1 LPTNDRLYTI
11 VEPSST
17 RHIELSRGHINQRNA
32 GDLELPGASFTREA
46 TMTGRLSQAAWAAA
60 LAIITAGFTTAA
72 LAAEA
77 PKSIRIGYAVSLSGV
92 NAQGAAV
99 TTLPA
104 YKLWVDDVNK
114 KGGLMVKEFGK
125 RLPIEVTEYDDTSN
139 VEAMLRLTERLMTQD
154 KVDFVL
160 PPWSTGFNLAA
171 APVYARNGYPQL
183 AVTANSNDAENLVKQ
198 MPTLF
203 FFLTPP
209 RNLGAALVEVLGKL
223 KGEGK
228 INNKIVMLSV
238 ADQFGAEASAG
249 VSPVLKNAG
258 FDIVVSKSYPLGA
271 SDLTNEIKE
280 AKASGADTFIA
291 YSYPPD
297 TFMLTGTSITQA
309 YNPKIFYTAVGT
321 AFAAY
326 GANFKDK
333 AQGVLGIG
341 GWDPT
346 LPGAQEYVQRQ
357 KALLGRDADGWAAPV
372 TYASLQVLEQAIE
385 KAGTLDRKKVLD
397 TIVNDGPWQTIVGP
411 VDLKSHIR
419 GKQWGVGQWQGGQY
433 VGVAPAD
440 LPGAKPIIFPKPA
453 W

>member
-1 LPTNDRLYTI
+1 MSRT
-11 VEPSST
+11 
-17 RHIELSRGHINQRNA
+17 LSG
-32 GDLELPGASFTREA
+32 L
-46 TMTGRLSQAAWAAA
+46 A
-60 LAIITAGFTTAA
+60 LAAMIGVVGTACSA

-114 KGGLMVKEFGK
+114 KGGLKVQGFDK
-125 RLPIEVTEYDDTSN
+125 RIPIEVVEYDDTSN
-139 VEAMLRLTERLMTQD
+139 AENAVRLVERLMTQD

-160 PPWSTGFNLAA
+160 PPWSTGFNLAV

-183 AVTANSNDAENLVKQ
+183 AVTANTNDAANLVKQ

-203 FFLTPP
+203 FFLNEP
-209 RNLGAALVEVLGKL
+209 RNFGAALVEVLGKL
-223 KGEGK
+223 KNENK
-228 INNKIVMLSV
+228 INNKLVMFNV
-238 ADQFGAEASAG
+238 ADQFGAEASSG

-258 FDIVVSKSYPLGA
+258 FEIVVSKSYPLGA

-297 TFMLTGTSITQA
+297 TFMLTNTAITQS

-333 AQGVLGIG
+333 ANGVLGIG

-357 KALLGRDADGWAAPV
+357 MALLNRQADGWAAPV

-411 VDLKSHIR
+411 IDLKTHIR
-419 GKQWGVGQWQGGQY
+419 GKQWGVGQWQNGQF

-440 LPGAKPIIFPKPA
+440 LPGAKPMIFPKPA

>member
-1 LPTNDRLYTI
+1 M
-11 VEPSST
+11 T
-17 RHIELSRGHINQRNA
+17 RHL
-32 GDLELPGASFTREA
+32 
-46 TMTGRLSQAAWAAA
+46 GRVGLAAA
-60 LAIITAGFTTAA
+60 VAAVGMAWSA
-72 LAAEA
+72 LAADP

-114 KGGLMVKEFGK
+114 KGGIQVKEFNK
-125 RLPIEVTEYDDTSN
+125 RIPIEVTEYDDTSN
-139 VEAMLRLTERLMTQD
+139 AETAVRLVERLMTQD

-160 PPWSTGFNLAA
+160 PPWSTGFNLAT
-171 APVYARNGYPQL
+171 APVFARNGYPQL
-183 AVTANSNDAENLVKQ
+183 AVTANSNDAANLVKQ

-203 FFLTPP
+203 FFLNEP
-209 RNLGAALVEVLGKL
+209 RNFGAALVEVLGKL
-223 KGEGK
+223 KDENK
-228 INNKIVMLSV
+228 INNKLVIFNV
-238 ADQFGAEASAG
+238 ADQFGAEASSG
-249 VSPVLKNAG
+249 VSPVLQKAG
-258 FDIVVSKSYPLGA
+258 FEIVVRKSYPLGA
-271 SDLTNEIKE
+271 ADLTNEIKE
-280 AKASGADTFIA
+280 AKASGADTCMA

-297 TFMLTGTSITQA
+297 TFMLTNTAITQS
-309 YNPKIFYTAVGT
+309 YNPKVFYTAVGT
-321 AFAAY
+321 AFATY

-333 AQGVLGIG
+333 ANGVLGIG

-346 LPGAQEYVQRQ
+346 VPGAQEYVQRQ
-357 KALLGRDADGWAAPV
+357 KALLNREADGWAAPV

-419 GKQWGVGQWQGGQY
+419 GKQWGVGQWQNGQF
-433 VGVAPAD
+433 VGIAPAD

>member
-1 LPTNDRLYTI
+1 MI
-11 VEPSST
+11 A
-17 RHIELSRGHINQRNA
+17 HLSRLGLAI
-32 GDLELPGASFTREA
+32 GILFTA
-46 TMTGRLSQAAWAAA
+46 CFMAWAAA
-60 LAIITAGFTTAA
+60 
-72 LAAEA
+72 AAEA

-114 KGGLMVKEFGK
+114 KGGLMIKEFGK
-125 RLPIEVTEYDDTSN
+125 RIPIEVTEYDDTSN
-139 VEAMLRLTERLMTQD
+139 VETMLRLSERLMTQD

-171 APVYARNGYPQL
+171 APVFARNGYPQL
-183 AVTANSNDAENLVKQ
+183 TVTANSNDEAALVKQ

-203 FFLTPP
+203 FFLNEP
-209 RNLGAALVEVLGKL
+209 RNFGAALGGILGKL

-228 INNKIVMLSV
+228 INNKIAMVSV
-238 ADQFGAEASAG
+238 ADQFGAELSSGAT
-249 VSPVLKNAG
+249 PVLKQAG
-258 FDIVVSKSYPLGA
+258 FDIVVSKTYPLGA
-271 SDLTNEIKE
+271 SDLTNEVKE

-297 TFMLTGTSITQA
+297 TFMLTGTSATQG
-309 YNPKIFYTAVGT
+309 YNPKVFHVGVGT

-333 AQGVLGIG
+333 AQGVLGMG

-397 TIVNDGPWQTIVGP
+397 TVANDGPWQTIVGP
-411 VDLKSHIR
+411 VDLKNHIR
-419 GKQWGVGQWQGGQY
+419 GKQWGVGQWQGGQF
-433 VGVAPAD
+433 VGIAPSD
-440 LPGAKPIIFPKPA
+440 LPGAKSLIFPKPA

>member
-1 LPTNDRLYTI
+1 MNRK
-11 VEPSST
+11 
-17 RHIELSRGHINQRNA
+17 R
-32 GDLELPGASFTREA
+32 GDLLLF
-46 TMTGRLSQAAWAAA
+46 AAA
-60 LAIITAGFTTAA
+60 GIVGTFTAWSA
-72 LAAEA
+72 LAADP

-114 KGGLMVKEFGK
+114 KGGLMIKEFNK
-125 RLPIEVTEYDDTSN
+125 RIPIEVTEYDDTSN
-139 VEAMLRLTERLMTQD
+139 AETMVRLTERLMTQD

-183 AVTANSNDAENLVKQ
+183 TVTANTNDAEALVKQ

-203 FFLTPP
+203 FFLNEP
-209 RNLGAALVEVLGKL
+209 RNFGGALVEVLGKL

-238 ADQFGAEASAG
+238 ADQFGAEASSG
-249 VSPVLKNAG
+249 VSPVLKGAG
-258 FDIVVSKSYPLGA
+258 FDIVISKSYPLGA

-297 TFMLTGTSITQA
+297 TFMLTGTAVTQG
-309 YNPKIFYTAVGT
+309 YNPKVFYTAVGT

-357 KALLGRDADGWAAPV
+357 ISLLSRAADGWAAPV

-411 VDLKSHIR
+411 VDLKNHIR
-419 GKQWGVGQWQGGQY
+419 GKQWGVGQWQGGQF
-433 VGVAPAD
+433 VGIAPAD
-440 LPGAKPIIFPKPA
+440 LHGAKPIVFPKPA

>member
-1 LPTNDRLYTI
+1 MRWQ
-11 VEPSST
+11 S
-17 RHIELSRGHINQRNA
+17 
-32 GDLELPGASFTREA
+32 
-46 TMTGRLSQAAWAAA
+46 GRLAFAAAVLSLGTAWAA
-60 LAIITAGFTTAA
+60 F
-72 LAAEA
+72 AAEA

-114 KGGLMVKEFGK
+114 KGGLMIKEFGK
-125 RLPIEVTEYDDTSN
+125 RIPIEVTEYDDTSN
-139 VEAMLRLTERLMTQD
+139 AEAAVRLLERLMTQD

-160 PPWSTGFNLAA
+160 PPWSTGFNLAS
-171 APVYARNGYPQL
+171 APVFAHNGYPHL
-183 AVTANSNDAENLVKQ
+183 AVTANSNDAPNLVKQ

-203 FFLTPP
+203 FFLNEP
-209 RNLGAALVEVLGKL
+209 RNFGTALGEVLGKL
-223 KGEGK
+223 KAENK
-228 INNKIVMLSV
+228 INNKIVMFSV
-238 ADQFGAEASAG
+238 ADQFGAELSSGAT
-249 VSPVLKNAG
+249 PVLKAAG

-280 AKASGADTFIA
+280 AKASGADTFVA
-291 YSYPPD
+291 FSYPPD
-297 TFMLTGTSITQA
+297 TFMLTNTAVTQA
-309 YNPKIFYTAVGT
+309 YNPKIFYTGVGT

-333 AQGVLGIG
+333 ANGVLGMG

-357 KALLGRDADGWAAPV
+357 TVLLNRQADGWAAPV

-411 VDLKSHIR
+411 IDLKSHIR
-419 GKQWGVGQWQGGQY
+419 GKQWGVGQWQNGQF
-433 VGVAPAD
+433 VGIAPAD
-440 LPGAKPIIFPKPA
+440 LPGAKPTIFPKPA

>member
-1 LPTNDRLYTI
+1 MKK
-11 VEPSST
+11 
-17 RHIELSRGHINQRNA
+17 QW
-32 GDLELPGASFTREA
+32 GDLSLF
-46 TMTGRLSQAAWAAA
+46 AAA
-60 LAIITAGFTTAA
+60 GLAATLAASSA
-72 LAAEA
+72 LAADP
-77 PKSIRIGYAVSLSGV
+77 PKSVRIGYAVSLSGV

-114 KGGLMVKEFGK
+114 KGGLMIKEFNK
-125 RLPIEVTEYDDTSN
+125 RIPIEVVEYDDTSN
-139 VEAMLRLTERLMTQD
+139 AETAVRLTERLMTQD

-160 PPWSTGFNLAA
+160 PPWSTGFNLAT

-183 AVTANSNDAENLVKQ
+183 AVTANSNDAANLVKQ

-203 FFLTPP
+203 FFLNEP
-209 RNLGAALVEVLGKL
+209 RNFGGALVQVLGGL
-223 KGEGK
+223 KGKNE
-228 INNKIVMLSV
+228 INNKIVMFNV
-238 ADQFGAEASAG
+238 ADQFGAEASSG
-249 VSPVLKNAG
+249 VTPVLKNAG
-258 FDIVVSKSYPLGA
+258 FDIVLSKSYPLGA

-280 AKASGADTFIA
+280 AKASGADTFVA

-297 TFMLTGTSITQA
+297 TFMLTNTAITQGF
-309 YNPKIFYTAVGT
+309 NPKIFYTAVGT

-333 AQGVLGIG
+333 ANGVLGLG

-357 KALLGRDADGWAAPV
+357 QALLGRAADGWAAPV
-372 TYASLQVLEQAIE
+372 TYASLQLLEQAIE

-397 TIVNDGPWQTIVGP
+397 AIENGGPYQTIVGP
-411 VDLKSHIR
+411 VDLKTHIR
-419 GKQWGVGQWQGGQY
+419 GKQWGVGQWQGGQF
-433 VGVAPAD
+433 VGIAPND
-440 LPGAKPIIFPKPA
+440 LPGAKPLIFPKPA

>member
-1 LPTNDRLYTI
+1 MKTKL
-11 VEPSST
+11 
-17 RHIELSRGHINQRNA
+17 
-32 GDLELPGASFTREA
+32 GDLSL
-46 TMTGRLSQAAWAAA
+46 LAAA
-60 LAIITAGFTTAA
+60 GIVATLAASSA
-72 LAAEA
+72 LAADP
-77 PKSIRIGYAVSLSGV
+77 PKSVRIGYAVSLSGV

-114 KGGLMVKEFGK
+114 KGGLMIKEFNK
-125 RLPIEVTEYDDTSN
+125 RIPIEITEYDDTSN
-139 VEAMLRLTERLMTQD
+139 AETMVRLTERLMTQD

-171 APVYARNGYPQL
+171 APVYMRNGYPHL
-183 AVTANSNDAENLVKQ
+183 AVTANSNDAEALVKQ
-198 MPTLF
+198 MTTLF

-209 RNLGAALVEVLGKL
+209 KNLGGALLEVLGKL

-249 VSPVLKNAG
+249 VTPVMKNAG
-258 FDIVVSKSYPLGA
+258 FDIVISKSYPLGA

-297 TFMLTGTSITQA
+297 TFMLSNTAVTQG
-309 YNPKIFYTAVGT
+309 YNPKVFHVGVGT
-321 AFAAY
+321 AFARY
-326 GANFKDK
+326 GAVMKEK
-333 AQGVLGIG
+333 AEGVMGIG
-341 GWDPT
+341 GWDPKA
-346 LPGAQEYVQRQ
+346 PGAEDYLKRLV
-357 KALLGRDADGWAAPV
+357 ALTNQPGDAWAAPV

-397 TIVNDGPWQTIVGP
+397 AVENGGPYQTIVGP
-411 VDLKSHIR
+411 VDLKTHIR
-419 GKQWGVGQWQGGQY
+419 GKQWGVGQWQNGQF
-433 VGVAPAD
+433 VGIAPSD
-440 LPGAKPIIFPKPA
+440 IPGAKPIIFPKPA